1 MDWTIHHTILL
12 SALGAGGIVGF
23 VAARSHFCTMGAIS
37 DWINI
42 GDLSRL
48 RSWFVAI
55 AVAILGTM
63 TLEATQGLDL
73 DSDTF
78 PPYRSSELIWLR
90 HVLGGLLFGVG
101 MTLAGGC
108 ANKNVIRLGGGNLK
122 SLLVL
127 AIIAVTAY
135 YLNWLGGY
143 DTLFY
148 PWLAA
153 TAISLDGP
161 QELARVVTG
170 SDSPL
175 AHYVI
180 GLLLAVALL
189 LFAFRDAAFRASR
202 QHVRAGIVI
211 GLVVTFLWWLTGSET
226 TGGAW
231 RDFADFADE
240 QLSRVNT
247 QSMTFIAPLGDLAY
261 YLQAPSAWNRLNVGI
276 LVLVGVTL
284 GSFVHALVTRS
295 FRIEWFVDRS
305 DLLNHLVGA
314 FLMGVGGILAMGC
327 TFGQGITGIS
337 TLAVGSFLSLVSIVA
352 GSALTMKWLYWRM
365 MRDL

>member
-1 MDWTIHHTILL
+1 M
-12 SALGAGGIVGF
+12 
-23 VAARSHFCTMGAIS
+23 
-37 DWINI
+37 
-42 GDLSRL
+42 
-48 RSWFVAI
+48 
-55 AVAILGTM
+55 
-63 TLEATQGLDL
+63 
-73 DSDTF
+73 
-78 PPYRSSELIWLR
+78 R

-180 GLLLAVALL
+180 GLLVAVAQL

-202 QHVRAGIVI
+202 QHVFTGIVI
-211 GLVVTFLWWLTGSET
+211 GVVVTFLWWLTGSET
-226 TGGAW
+226 TGSAW

-284 GSFVHALVTRS
+284 GSFLHALVTRS
-295 FRIEWFVDRS
+295 FRIEWFADRS

>member
-12 SALGAGGIVGF
+12 SALCAGGIVGF
-23 VAARSHFCTMGAIS
+23 IAARSHFCTMGAIS

-42 GDLSRL
+42 GDLARL

-63 TLEATQGLDL
+63 ALEATQGVDL
-73 DSDTF
+73 DSGTF
-78 PPYRSSELIWLR
+78 PPYRSSELVWLR

-108 ANKNVIRLGGGNLK
+108 ANKNVVRLGGGNLK
-122 SLLVL
+122 SLVVL

-135 YLNWLGGY
+135 FLNWAGGY
-143 DTLFY
+143 GLFFQ

-170 SDSPL
+170 SDSAT
-175 AHYVI
+175 AHYLM
-180 GLLLAVALL
+180 GLLIAMGLL
-189 LFAFRDAAFRASR
+189 FFAFRDAHFRASG
-202 QHVRAGIVI
+202 QHVTAGVVI

-226 TGGAW
+226 TGAAW

-247 QSMTFIAPLGDLAY
+247 QSLTFIAPLGDLAY
-261 YLQAPSAWNRLNVGI
+261 YLQAPNAWNRLNVGI
-276 LVLVGVTL
+276 LALVGVAL
-284 GSFVHALVTRS
+284 GSFLHALASRS
-295 FRIEWFVDRS
+295 FRIEWFANRS

-314 FLMGVGGILAMGC
+314 VLMGVGGILAMGC
-327 TFGQGITGIS
+327 TFGQGITGVS
-337 TLAVGSFLSLVSIVA
+337 TLAVGSILSLISIIA